1 MGEAQTF
8 FWLVAKVRKVWP
20 RAGECYRFCFGSAP
34 GPLRAS
40 QKSAVLGW
48 YFHSLIGERL
58 QGEVFDCLL
67 QDFLFE
73 VVALTQKFVG
83 EFCVSLVS
91 ICELESIDWA
101 LRVVF
106 PGSVVSNQPIRR
118 NVLMHLSYNYNE
130 RSAFD
135 WRAGEASRRVQDISL
150 GFRQSLQ
157 LIEGDNCQITPKF
170 SVISSHLWFHWHKKE
185 AQERYETLRNQ
196 QNISPFFETDDI
208 FNLKSIYSALAWVIS
223 SQKDNQR
230 NLRRR

>member
-48 YFHSLIGERL
+48 Y
-58 QGEVFDCLL
+58 
-67 QDFLFE
+67 FE

-230 NLRRR
+230 NLRHR